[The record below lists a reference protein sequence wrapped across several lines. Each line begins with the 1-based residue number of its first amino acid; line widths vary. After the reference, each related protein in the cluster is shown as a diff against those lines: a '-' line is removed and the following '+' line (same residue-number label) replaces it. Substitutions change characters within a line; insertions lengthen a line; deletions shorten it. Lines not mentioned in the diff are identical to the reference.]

1 MNAATV
7 ELIQYCLCTIATTL
21 SHAQQFVVM
30 AMDDNNDVL
39 RSLTEPAPT
48 NRTLLTLPEI
58 YVVYAPASS
67 LVDRYVTPVWYA
79 VGFPGN
85 LLAFAVWIRPR
96 MRHSSGCYL
105 AALAAADF
113 LFLLLHLLFEMQSA
127 WSLRTLNAPVICEA
141 FPVFFLALQ
150 YLSPLLVL
158 AFTIER

>member
-1 MNAATV
+1 MWLFFSA
-7 ELIQYCLCTIATTL
+7 
-21 SHAQQFVVM
+21 
-30 AMDDNNDVL
+30 
-39 RSLTEPAPT
+39 
-48 NRTLLTLPEI
+48 
-58 YVVYAPASS
+58 
-67 LVDRYVTPVWYA
+67 VWYA

-113 LFLLLHLLFEMQSA
+113 LFLLLHLVFELQSA
-127 WSLRTLNAPVICEA
+127 WGVPTLNVPVVCEA

-158 AFTIER
+158 AFTIERSVLTLTHAKNICTMF

>member
-1 MNAATV
+1 
-7 ELIQYCLCTIATTL
+7 
-21 SHAQQFVVM
+21 M
-30 AMDDNNDVL
+30 AMDETWRPV
-39 RSLTEPAPT
+39 TEPPST
-48 NRTLLTLPEI
+48 NRTPLTLSEI
-58 YVVYAPASS
+58 YAVYAPASS

-113 LFLLLHLLFEMQSA
+113 LFLLLHLVFEMQSA
-127 WSLRTLNAPVICEA
+127 WGLRTLNAPVICEA

-158 AFTIER
+158 AFTVERSVL